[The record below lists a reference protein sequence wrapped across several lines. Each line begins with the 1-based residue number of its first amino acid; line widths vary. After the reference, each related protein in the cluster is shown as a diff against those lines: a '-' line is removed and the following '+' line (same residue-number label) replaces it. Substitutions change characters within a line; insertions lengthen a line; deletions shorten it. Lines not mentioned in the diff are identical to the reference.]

1 MMPGSRYA
9 GWLVGLL
16 VAIMVLSL
24 VLSTGALSAFP

>member
-9 GWLVGLL
+9 RWFVGILVT
-16 VAIMVLSL
+16 IMVLSL

>member
-1 MMPGSRYA
+1 MLPGSRYA
-9 GWLVGLL
+9 RFFVGLL